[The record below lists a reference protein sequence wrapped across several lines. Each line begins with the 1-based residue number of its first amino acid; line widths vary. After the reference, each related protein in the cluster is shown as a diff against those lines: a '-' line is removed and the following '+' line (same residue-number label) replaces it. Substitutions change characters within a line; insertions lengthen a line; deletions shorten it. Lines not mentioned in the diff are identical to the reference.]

1 MNKAVKCIV
10 TFIITFIVVYIIVG
24 YVLNGMFVGFKWNEG
39 VSIWVKLKEYYVR
52 NMPRN
57 VLPTLVISIIIT
69 AIINKPKKIK

>member
-1 MNKAVKCIV
+1 
-10 TFIITFIVVYIIVG
+10 VG
-24 YVLNGMFVGFKWNEG
+24 YVLNGMFVGFKWDEG

-69 AIINKPKKIK
+69 AIINKPKKIE